1 MNGSLSPSV
10 KCQNDDA
17 ARVVLTDMILQRFTA
32 RCTGPP
38 EKHQA
43 NINNYH
49 IKICIEK
56 KVGLYF
62 NHSGLKGVL
71 EADIPI
77 AENLCLRVLISL
89 TSVLAWT
96 MRGEGDT
103 EELGLRIMPGVPT
116 GEMFG
121 THSEDGEDGSEI
133 GFSST

>member
-1 MNGSLSPSV
+1 MNGSLPPSI
-10 KCQNDDA
+10 KCQDDDA
-17 ARVVLTDMILQRFTA
+17 ARVVLTDMILQHFPA

-56 KVGLYF
+56 KVGL
-62 NHSGLKGVL
+62 KGVL
-71 EADIPI
+71 EADILI
-77 AENLCLRVLISL
+77 AANLCLRVLISL

-103 EELGLRIMPGVPT
+103 EVLGLRTMPGVPT
-116 GEMFG
+116 GDMFG
-121 THSEDGEDGSEI
+121 THSEDGEDGTEI

>member
-1 MNGSLSPSV
+1 MNGSLPPSI
-10 KCQNDDA
+10 KCQDDDA

-56 KVGLYF
+56 KVGL
-62 NHSGLKGVL
+62 KGVL
-71 EADIPI
+71 EADILI

-103 EELGLRIMPGVPT
+103 EVLGLRTMPGVPT
-116 GEMFG
+116 GDMFG